1 MTTRIEILAM
11 IGSALNRPE
20 RTPHYYDR
28 FEAAEATPQRD
39 GIIIKM
45 NDGSRFRIV
54 PEAV

>member
-1 MTTRIEILAM
+1 MTTKIEVMAM
-11 IGSALNRPE
+11 IASALNRPE

-28 FEAAEATPQRD
+28 FEAAEATPNRD

-45 NDGSRFRIV
+45 NDGSLFKIV